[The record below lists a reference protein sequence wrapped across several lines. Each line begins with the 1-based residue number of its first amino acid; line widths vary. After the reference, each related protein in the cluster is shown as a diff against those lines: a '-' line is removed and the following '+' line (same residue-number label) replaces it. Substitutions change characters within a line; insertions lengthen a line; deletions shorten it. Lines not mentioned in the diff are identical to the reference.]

1 MHISL
6 RKKEFWGLIFPPL
19 AALAVLV
26 FIFFY
31 LLLPSFEASL
41 VAQKKE
47 TIRDLT
53 RSAAHILEY
62 YENKSKNG
70 ELSREE
76 AQHKAME
83 EVRALRYGPE
93 NRDYF
98 WINDMRPF
106 MVMHPYRPDLE
117 GKNIADL
124 KDPHGVLLFKEFVE
138 ATKENGTGYVSYSWQ
153 WKDDSTRIVPKL
165 SYVQRFPPW
174 QWIIGTGIYLEDVRK
189 EISLITQKLT
199 VLFSLIFTVVVLSS
213 GYVIRQGLQEATRKR
228 LAEKTLQN
236 HLEQLET
243 TVALRTDELTKT
255 NALLHEEIAEKH
267 AAEAEL
273 HDQAGKLAAQH
284 HELEIVHQNLKQT
297 QSQMLQHEKMASI
310 GVLAAGV
317 AHEINN
323 PTGYIISNL
332 GTLNKYFDRL
342 TDFIAAQAS
351 LLAATG
357 QDETLAELRRSIKLE
372 HVMTDGRDL
381 IRESLD
387 GAQRIKE
394 IVQNLKN
401 FSRLQEAGDQ
411 LANINECLENTIKIV
426 WNELKYKLT
435 LEKAFGDLPPTMCRA
450 QELNQVFM
458 NLLVNAAQA
467 VENQGHVT
475 VKTWEEGDWI
485 NVTIQDTGRGIAAED
500 LTKIFDPFFTT
511 KEIGKGTGLGLSI
524 SYDIIKKHQGT
535 ISVTSELGKG
545 ATFHVR
551 LPVKI

>member
-19 AALAVLV
+19 AGLGTLV
-26 FIFFY
+26 IIFFY

-62 YENKSKNG
+62 YENKSQNG

-117 GKNIADL
+117 GKNIADF

-199 VLFSLIFTVVVLSS
+199 VLFALIFAVVVLSS

-228 LAEKTLQN
+228 LAEKALQN
-236 HLEQLET
+236 HLAQLET
-243 TVALRTDELTKT
+243 TVALRTAELQDQ
-255 NALLHEEIAEKH
+255 AEK
-267 AAEAEL
+267 L
-273 HDQAGKLAAQH
+273 TAQH

-342 TDFIAAQAS
+342 TEFIAEQAS

-357 QDETLAELRRSIKLE
+357 QDETLAELRRNIKLD

-426 WNELKYKLT
+426 WNELKYKIT

-475 VKTWEEGDWI
+475 VRTWEEGDFI